1 MAGPLGGHC
10 VYTNGIFLP
19 EFARSASHNGRAA
32 QVRAKHDAD
41 ATRALGRIAPMSPFD
56 LHTHSTISD
65 GTLTP
70 ARLVQRA
77 LARGLDVLAL
87 TDHDDTGGIDEAR
100 REAEGTPLRVLP
112 GVEISVTWESRTL
125 HIVGLNVDP
134 GNHTLAAGL
143 AAIRE
148 GRDVRARRIGESFAK
163 AGIHGAFE
171 GAKRYVTSERLVSR
185 THFARFLIERGH
197 ARTMQDAF
205 KRYMR
210 AGRPGHVEHAWA
222 ALGDAV
228 SWIHAAGGQA
238 VIAHPARYGLTATRM
253 RRLLGEYRDLRGDA
267 IEVISPSHTLAE
279 AEDSARCARVFGLLA
294 STGSDFHDPDESP
307 LDLGALPPLPMG
319 LAPVWSRW

>member
-1 MAGPLGGHC
+1 
-10 VYTNGIFLP
+10 
-19 EFARSASHNGRAA
+19 
-32 QVRAKHDAD
+32 
-41 ATRALGRIAPMSPFD
+41 MSPFD
-56 LHTHSTISD
+56 LHAHSTISD

-70 ARLVQRA
+70 ALLVARA
-77 LARGLDVLAL
+77 VARGLDVLAL
-87 TDHDDTGGIDEAR
+87 TDHDDTAGVEEAQR
-100 REAEGTPLRVLP
+100 AAAGTALRVLP
-112 GVEISVTWESRTL
+112 GVEISVTWESRTV
-125 HIVGLNVDP
+125 HIVGLNVDVE
-134 GNHTLAAGL
+134 NAALVAGL
-143 AAIRE
+143 AGIRA
-148 GRDVRARRIGESFAK
+148 GRDARAGRIAESFAR
-163 AGIHGAFE
+163 ANIHGALE
-171 GAKRYVTSERLVSR
+171 GAKRHVTSERLISR

-197 ARTMQDAF
+197 ARSMQDAF

-253 RRLLGEYRDLRGDA
+253 RRLLGEFRDLRGDA
-267 IEVISPSHTLAE
+267 IEVFSPSHTLAE

-307 LDLGALPPLPMG
+307 LDLGALPPLPLG